1 MVMGIYEA
9 WQDNHVA
16 AIYHF
21 EITLGQTGR
30 VDLIRDPAYPVA
42 LDEYVLAGEFLAAGV
57 EDQHVRKEDQI
68 PASLN
73 AR

>member
-1 MVMGIYEA
+1 MGIYEA
-9 WQDNHVA
+9 WQDDHVA

-21 EITLGQTGR
+21 EITPGQTGG
-30 VDLIRDPAYPVA
+30 VDPVGNPAYPIA
-42 LDEYVLAGEFLAAGV
+42 LDEYVLAGELLAAGV
-57 EDQHVRKEDQI
+57 EDRHVRKEDQI